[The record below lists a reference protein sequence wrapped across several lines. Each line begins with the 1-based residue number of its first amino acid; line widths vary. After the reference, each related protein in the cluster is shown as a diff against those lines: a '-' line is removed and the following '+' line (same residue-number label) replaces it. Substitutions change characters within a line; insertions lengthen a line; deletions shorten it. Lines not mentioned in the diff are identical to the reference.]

1 MGNPKATKAKIRP
14 RAAAAPPATRGTRG
28 DRIVRAYQQLR
39 ELIVWGRL
47 APGSRV
53 IESDIAERLG
63 VSRTPVRSALHRL
76 QQEGYIVG
84 VGRGSEQRL
93 TVAPLT
99 QDDARDLFAI
109 IGAIEALAAQQ
120 AAGLERS
127 KRAPLVVKLRQ
138 VNGALEQAAEASR
151 PDPLRIFDLDTSFHR
166 TYVEAGAGLRLLA
179 LHDAIKPQ
187 AERYVRLYTSALVDE
202 IARSVEEHEKIV
214 EQIEAGSAEGAWRAV
229 QRNWRNAAARL
240 SRVIVALGERGSW

>member
-1 MGNPKATKAKIRP
+1 MQ
-14 RAAAAPPATRGTRG
+14 RAP
-28 DRIVRAYQQLR
+28 
-39 ELIVWGRL
+39 
-47 APGSRV
+47 
-53 IESDIAERLG
+53 
-63 VSRTPVRSALHRL
+63 HRL

-99 QDDARDLFAI
+99 QDDARDLFSI
-109 IGAIEALAAQQ
+109 IGAIEALAAQH
-120 AAGLERS
+120 AAGLERPARS
-127 KRAPLVVKLRQ
+127 ELVAKLRQ
-138 VNGALEQAAEASR
+138 LNGALKQAAEASR
-151 PDPLRIFDLDTSFHR
+151 PDPLRIFDLDTTFHR

-214 EQIEAGSAEGAWRAV
+214 EQIEAGSAEGTWRAV
-229 QRNWRNAAARL
+229 QRNWRNAAGRL
-240 SRVIVALGERGSW
+240 SRVIITLGERGSW

>member
-1 MGNPKATKAKIRP
+1 
-14 RAAAAPPATRGTRG
+14 
-28 DRIVRAYQQLR
+28 
-39 ELIVWGRL
+39 VWGRL

-99 QDDARDLFAI
+99 QDDARDLFSI
-109 IGAIEALAAQQ
+109 IGAIEALAAQH
-120 AAGLERS
+120 AASRS
-127 KRAPLVVKLRQ
+127 ELVAKLRQ
-138 VNGALEQAAEASR
+138 LNGALEQAADASR

-229 QRNWRNAAARL
+229 QRNWRNAAGRL
-240 SRVIVALGERGSW
+240 SRVILTLGERGSW

>member
-1 MGNPKATKAKIRP
+1 MA
-14 RAAAAPPATRGTRG
+14 RG
-28 DRIVRAYQQLR
+28 DRIARAYQQLR

-99 QDDARDLFAI
+99 QDDARDLF
-109 IGAIEALAAQQ
+109 
-120 AAGLERS
+120 
-127 KRAPLVVKLRQ
+127 
-138 VNGALEQAAEASR
+138 SR
-151 PDPLRIFDLDTSFHR
+151 RHESSDL
-166 TYVEAGAGLRLLA
+166 
-179 LHDAIKPQ
+179 P
-187 AERYVRLYTSALVDE
+187 
-202 IARSVEEHEKIV
+202 
-214 EQIEAGSAEGAWRAV
+214 
-229 QRNWRNAAARL
+229 
-240 SRVIVALGERGSW
+240 

>member
-1 MGNPKATKAKIRP
+1 ATKAKVRQP
-14 RAAAAPPATRGTRG
+14 APAVVRGARG

-109 IGAIEALAAQQ
+109 IGAIEAL
-120 AAGLERS
+120 E
-127 KRAPLVVKLRQ
+127 
-138 VNGALEQAAEASR
+138 EAAEAAR

-166 TYVEAGAGLRLLA
+166 AYVEAGAGLRLLA

-187 AERYVRLYTSALVDE
+187 AERYVRLYTSALVDD

-229 QRNWRNAAARL
+229 QRNWRNAAGRL
-240 SRVIVALGERGSW
+240 SRVILTLGERGSW

>member
-1 MGNPKATKAKIRP
+1 MRNARPAKAKP
-14 RAAAAPPATRGTRG
+14 RASPSSAAPRVVRG
-28 DRIVRAYQQLR
+28 DRIPRAYQQLR

-53 IESDIAERLG
+53 IESDIAERLE

-109 IGAIEALAAQQ
+109 IGAIEALAAQH
-120 AAGLERS
+120 AAGLERPARS
-127 KRAPLVVKLRQ
+127 ELVAKLRQ
-138 VNGALEQAAEASR
+138 LNGALEQAADASR

-187 AERYVRLYTSALVDE
+187 AERYV
-202 IARSVEEHEKIV
+202 
-214 EQIEAGSAEGAWRAV
+214 
-229 QRNWRNAAARL
+229 
-240 SRVIVALGERGSW
+240 

>member
-1 MGNPKATKAKIRP
+1 MGRASGGSRP
-14 RAAAAPPATRGTRG
+14 ASVARRTRVARG
-28 DRIVRAYQQLR
+28 DRIARAYQQLR

-109 IGAIEALAAQQ
+109 IGAIEGLAAQH
-120 AAGLERS
+120 AAGQPRPG
-127 KRAPLVVKLRQ
+127 RAALVAKLRQ
-138 VNGALEQAAEASR
+138 LNRALEQAAEATR

-166 TYVEAGAGLRLLA
+166 SYVEAGAGLRLLA

-240 SRVIVALGERGSW
+240 SRVIHTLGERGSW

>member
-1 MGNPKATKAKIRP
+1 VGNSKAAKAKVRA
-14 RAAAAPPATRGTRG
+14 RAAAPTARSARG
-28 DRIVRAYQQLR
+28 DRVGRAYQQLR

-47 APGSRV
+47 SPGSRV

-84 VGRGSEQRL
+84 VGRGTEQRL

-109 IGAIEALAAQQ
+109 IGAIEGLAAQH
-120 AAGLERS
+120 AAGLARPA
-127 KRAPLVVKLRQ
+127 RAALVAKLRQ
-138 VNGALEQAAEASR
+138 VNGALEQAAKASR

-166 TYVEAGAGLRLLA
+166 SCVEAGAGLRLLS

-202 IARSVEEHEKIV
+202 IARSVEEHDKIV

-229 QRNWRNAAARL
+229 QRNWRNAAGRL
-240 SRVIVALGERGSW
+240 SRVIHTLGERGSW

>member
-1 MGNPKATKAKIRP
+1 MLLSRPPVSSRVSHSKATKAKVRP
-14 RAAAAPPATRGTRG
+14 RGAAPPRDAPAARARG

-47 APGSRV
+47 SPGSRV

-109 IGAIEALAAQQ
+109 IGAIEGLAAQEAAALARPARRKLVATMRALNGGLRQ
-120 AAGLERS
+120 AA
-127 KRAPLVVKLRQ
+127 
-138 VNGALEQAAEASR
+138 AATR
-151 PDPLRIFDLDTSFHR
+151 PDPMRIFHLDTSFHQS
-166 TYVEAGAGLRLLA
+166 YVEAGA
-179 LHDAIKPQ
+179 
-187 AERYVRLYTSALVDE
+187 
-202 IARSVEEHEKIV
+202 
-214 EQIEAGSAEGAWRAV
+214 
-229 QRNWRNAAARL
+229 
-240 SRVIVALGERGSW
+240 

>member
-1 MGNPKATKAKIRP
+1 VSNSEAARPKASVK
-14 RAAAAPPATRGTRG
+14 RARG
-28 DRIVRAYQQLR
+28 DRVVRAYQRLR

-47 APGSRV
+47 SPGSRV

-109 IGAIEALAAQQ
+109 IGGIEGLAAQH
-120 AAGLERS
+120 AAALEHPARVQLG
-127 KRAPLVVKLRQ
+127 AKLRAL
-138 VNGALEQAAEASR
+138 NGALDRAAKATR
-151 PDPLRIFDLDTSFHR
+151 PDPMRIFDLDTTFHR
-166 TYVEAGAGLRLLA
+166 TYVEAGAGLRLLV

-240 SRVIVALGERGSW
+240 SRVILTLGERGSW

>member
-1 MGNPKATKAKIRP
+1 MSNSKATKAKVRA
-14 RAAAAPPATRGTRG
+14 RAAAPARGARG

-47 APGSRV
+47 SPGSRI

-76 QQEGYIVG
+76 QHEGYIVG
-84 VGRGSEQRL
+84 VGRGTEQRL

-109 IGAIEALAAQQ
+109 IGVIEGLAAQH
-120 AAGLERS
+120 AAGLP
-127 KRAPLVVKLRQ
+127 RAARAALVARLRQ
-138 VNGALEQAAEASR
+138 VNGALEQAAEAAR

-166 TYVEAGAGLRLLA
+166 SYVEAGAGLRLIA

-229 QRNWRNAAARL
+229 QRNWRNAAGRL
-240 SRVIVALGERGSW
+240 SRVIHTLGERGSW